1 MCMLDT
7 RTTFIDVVTAATKA
21 LFSQAEKE
29 ISGSLTY
36 PSLGFQEGVISIPNE
51 QRNQVSGPS
60 AAALTEEGVEYAEVE
75 KFRGYEIVVTPQK
88 YTHKLSYTEEVVHW
102 LQKAST
108 MNMATNEIKNAAS
121 DAANALYQVVDQDA
135 TRIFYQGFSTTN
147 SPVNKSGNVGN
158 SEALYASH
166 ALRKPG
172 VSAIKN
178 TFATADGHLPLSS
191 DALKKMIDIM
201 NRFQSHAG
209 IQLLPV
215 KDLVLQVAVEGQAEA
230 YRIVKSDYGPNSAQL
245 GLNASSES
253 SLATRGMKITI
264 VEAPW
269 IPSANSTHWGLIDRI
284 RASKALQMGWGW
296 RPRLDDDLRKTSG
309 TFLSLGSV
317 YFRPISLGWDYTAAS
332 KGDNTAS

>member
-1 MCMLDT
+1 MQDT

-29 ISGSLTY
+29 ISGSLLY
-36 PSLGFQEGVISIPNE
+36 PTLGYQDGTCNIPDE
-51 QRNQVSGPS
+51 ARNQVSGPS
-60 AAALTEEGVEYAEVE
+60 EAVDTEEGVEYAEVE
-75 KFRGYEIVVTPQK
+75 KFRGFPITVNPKKV
-88 YTHKLSYTEEVVHW
+88 THKLSYTEEVVHW

-121 DAANALYQVVDQDA
+121 DAANALYQKIDKDA
-135 TRIFYQGFSTTN
+135 TMVFYNGFATTN

-166 ALRKPG
+166 ALRKSG

-215 KDLVLQVAVEGQAEA
+215 KDLVLMTAVEGQAEA
-230 YRIVKSDYGPNSAQL
+230 YRIVKSDYGPNSALL
-245 GLNASSES
+245 GLNASSAS
-253 SLATRGMKITI
+253 ALATRGMKISI

-269 IPSANSTHWGLIDRI
+269 IPAANATHWGLIDRT
-284 RASKALQMGWGW
+284 RASKALELGWGW
-296 RPRLDDDLRKTSG
+296 RPKLDDDMKKSSG
-309 TFLSLGSV
+309 TFLSLGSA
-317 YFRPISLGWDYTAAS
+317 YYRPISLGWDYTAAS